1 MSDIMA
7 DAVPTVAAIRVHA
20 NTLRVAC
27 PHCRTRHYHGASGAG
42 PHHGHRLAHCVDA
55 DLPPALQNRLR
66 NGVLGYHLVEV
77 QQPRRIAGPPL
88 VPRNGH
94 PVGELLACNGE
105 IITVS

>member
-7 DAVPTVAAIRVHA
+7 DAVPTVAAIRVRA

-27 PHCRTRHYHGASGAG
+27 PHCATRHYHGASGAG
-42 PHHGHRLAHCVDA
+42 PHHGHRVAHCIDA
-55 DLPPALQNRLR
+55 DLPPALR
-66 NGVLGYHLVEV
+66 GHSLGYDLIEV
-77 QQPRRIAGPPL
+77 QKPRIIAGPPL
-88 VPRNGH
+88 APRNGH